1 VDLSLTASG
10 LQVRTESFLSI
21 LVGGIAFETPSD
33 SSPLP
38 AAEENATFRLA
49 STRDEAFRPPPIS
62 PQKFKLIFKES
73 LRGLS
78 VGAPVTLSGIT
89 IGEVTEIHAQ
99 FDPESH
105 EFIAPVTIEVDPAR
119 YGVDFLSDQETVL
132 AERRNTVES
141 FISRGLRAQLKTG
154 SLISGARYVALE
166 IFPDAVPVTLD
177 WSKTPLELPTQ
188 PGQLESLEAG
198 VSSFIKKL
206 NNVPLEQ
213 IGTNLNRT
221 IVGVQGTLTNTDN
234 LLKDANRMI
243 TPGSLLDA
251 QINSTLQQV
260 GGAAQALRIL
270 ADYLEQH
277 PESLIHGKPGDA
289 K

>member
-1 VDLSLTASG
+1 LTASG

-21 LVGGIAFETPSD
+21 LVGGIAFETPMND
-33 SSPLP
+33 GQSPP
-38 AAEENATFRLA
+38 ADENTTFKLA
-49 STRDEAFRPPPIS
+49 STREEAFRPPPIS
-62 PQKFKLIFKES
+62 PQKFKLVFKES
-73 LRGLS
+73 LRGLE

-89 IGEVTEIHAQ
+89 IGEVIDIHAQ
-99 FDPESH
+99 FDVDSH
-105 EFIAPVTIEVDPAR
+105 EFVAPVTIEVDPAR
-119 YGVDFLSDQETVL
+119 YGVDFLDDIKTAE
-132 AERRNTVES
+132 AERKKTVET
-141 FISRGLRAQLKTG
+141 FIARGLRAQLKTG
-154 SLISGARYVALE
+154 SFISGARYVALE

-177 WSKTPLELPTQ
+177 WSKSPLELPTQ

-198 VSSFIKKL
+198 ITGFIKKL

-277 PESLIHGKPGDA
+277 PESLIHGKPGSA